1 MSDNIS
7 NNKRIAKNTMLLYIR
22 MFFSLVVSLYT
33 SRVVLNT
40 LGIVDYGVYNTV
52 AGFVTMFAFLNST
65 LSASIQRFYN
75 FEGARD
81 GKEGYKKVYSAG
93 ILIHAIVMLII
104 LVLLETVGIWYV
116 NNVMVVPEDRLASA
130 NIVLQFSVASLCLLV
145 MTIPYIGAVMASE
158 RMDFYAIVSV
168 TDTLFKLFCVLA
180 LPYLP
185 YDKLSTYG
193 ALLLFISVVDFLAYS
208 IYAKRKVLRFKL
220 ELHVDKSLIRQLLSF
235 SGWNVIGTFAFM
247 LKGQALNMLLNYFF
261 GPVINAARGI
271 AYQINGAIS
280 SFSSNIVVA
289 YRPQIVQAYSR
300 GEGSRVN
307 FLFFSQSKIC
317 FALIALLITPVIID
331 INYILGI
338 WLGDAVPQYT
348 AIFAILVLLDSLVC
362 TLNAPCTQVVFAT
375 GNIKSYQIAS
385 SCVNLLLLPAC
396 WLFLYLGFDVTST
409 FVITIVF
416 SVLNQIVCV
425 IQMLKVFNLNVRQ
438 YLLNVIIPC
447 MTFITLCSLPGYLVY
462 INMNESIL
470 RLVCI
475 VSVSV
480 FWGCILTYL
489 LLLDRNEK
497 KRITTMIK
505 HR

>member
-1 MSDNIS
+1 MSDYTS
-7 NNKRIAKNTMLLYIR
+7 NNKRIAKNTMFLYIR
-22 MFFSLVVSLYT
+22 MFFSLIVSLYT

-65 LSASIQRFYN
+65 LSASMQRFYN
-75 FEGARD
+75 YEGARD
-81 GKEGYKKVYSAG
+81 GIEGYKRVYSVG
-93 ILIHAIVMLII
+93 ILIHVIVMLII
-104 LVLLETVGIWYV
+104 LVLLETIGIWYI
-116 NNVMVVPEDRLASA
+116 NNVMVVPEDRLVTA
-130 NIVLQFSVASLCLLV
+130 NVVFQFSVASLCLLV

-168 TDTLFKLFCVLA
+168 MDTLFKLLCILA
-180 LPYLP
+180 LPHLP
-185 YDKLSTYG
+185 FDKLSTYG
-193 ALLLFISVVDFLAYS
+193 ALLLLISIMDFLAYS
-208 IYAKRKVLRFKL
+208 IYVKRKVLKFKL
-220 ELHVDKSLIRQLLSF
+220 ELHADKLIIKQLLSF

-261 GPVINAARGI
+261 GPVINAARGV

-300 GEGSRVN
+300 GEESRVN

-317 FALIALLITPVIID
+317 FALIALLITPIIID
-331 INYILGI
+331 IDYILGL

-348 AIFAILVLLDSLVC
+348 DIFATLVLLDSLVC

-375 GNIKSYQIAS
+375 GNIKGYQIAS

-396 WLFLYLGFDVTST
+396 WLFLYLDFDATST
-409 FVITIVF
+409 FVITIIF
-416 SVLNQIVCV
+416 SVLNQVVCV
-425 IQMLKVFNLNVRQ
+425 IQMLKVFNLNVKQ
-438 YLLNVIIPC
+438 YLLKVIVPC
-447 MTFITLCSLPGYLVY
+447 MAFISLCSLPGYLVY
-462 INMNESIL
+462 INMNQCIL

-475 VSVSV
+475 GCVSVL
-480 FWGCILTYL
+480 WGSALAYL
-489 LLLDRNEK
+489 LLFDSSER
-497 KRITTMIK
+497 KRIITMIK
-505 HR
+505 HK